1 MPIFLVRRVKKSFK
15 TVKIEN
21 RSQKR
26 SFSKME
32 TKLWNIDQGKQI
44 YNEAAELLRNGE
56 TVAFPTETVYG
67 LGADATNEKAVQK
80 IFEAKGRPSDN
91 PLIVHIASASQMD
104 EFIERIPKKAQ
115 KLIDVFWPGP
125 LTLILPMKKGSIAK
139 NATAGLDTVGVRM
152 PVHPVGL
159 ELLRLTG
166 RPVAAPSAN
175 RSGRPSPT
183 TARHVEEDLTGKIA
197 AIIDGGSTGV
207 GLESTVIDFAE
218 EIPTILRPGGVSIE
232 QIEKVIGQVKSAKNI
247 ETKEETPRAPGMKY
261 THYAPEAPVYL
272 VKGDI
277 AFWKE
282 QIKQAEENGESVG
295 LLVSDELASEIN
307 ASVNII
313 KIGSKQK
320 MEDIARRLYDGLRLF
335 DHTDVTLILAEPYD
349 RDGIGE
355 AIMNRLEKA
364 AGNKYL
370 TN

>member
-1 MPIFLVRRVKKSFK
+1 
-15 TVKIEN
+15 
-21 RSQKR
+21 
-26 SFSKME
+26 ME
-32 TKLWNIDQGKQI
+32 TKRWNIDQGRHI
-44 YNEAAELLRNGE
+44 YEEAAELLRKGE

-67 LGADATNEKAVQK
+67 LGADATNEDAVQK

-104 EFIERIPKKAQ
+104 EFIEQIPDKAQ
-115 KLIDVFWPGP
+115 KLIDAFWPGP
-125 LTLILPMKKGSIAK
+125 LTLILPMKKGSVAK
-139 NATAGLDTVGVRM
+139 NVTAGLNTVGVRM

-159 ELLRLTG
+159 ELLRITG

-207 GLESTVIDFAE
+207 GLESTVIDFAGE
-218 EIPTILRPGGVSIE
+218 MPTILRPGGISIE
-232 QIEKVIGQVKSAKNI
+232 QIQEIIGEVKAAKNMEI
-247 ETKEETPRAPGMKY
+247 NEETPKAPGMKY
-261 THYAPEAPVYL
+261 THYAPVAPVYL

-277 AFWKE
+277 AFWEE
-282 QIKQAEENGESVG
+282 QIKLAEENGESVG
-295 LLVSDELASEIN
+295 LLISDELASEIHS
-307 ASVNII
+307 AVNTI
-313 KIGSKQK
+313 KIGSRQK

-335 DHTDVTLILAEPYD
+335 DHTNVTLILAEPYE

-370 TN
+370 TK